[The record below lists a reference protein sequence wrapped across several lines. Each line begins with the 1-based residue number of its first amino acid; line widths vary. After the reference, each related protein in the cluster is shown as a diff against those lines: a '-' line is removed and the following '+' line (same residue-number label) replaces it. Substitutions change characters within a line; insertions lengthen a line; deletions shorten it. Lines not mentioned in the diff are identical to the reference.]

1 MHPSLDGNPGREV
14 SANLR
19 HDLLAVVHTLLGA
32 IELLLTT
39 RMSPRQRRYVNV
51 CKRSAEHLTELCRQ
65 VACPIDVPA
74 SHRLAID
81 DLSELGV
88 SYVPKPVSRAELID
102 AVKTLVEGKRLRV
115 LVADD
120 SANSCALVDEF
131 LKGTATRLDIVHDG
145 LSALEKYQRG
155 KGNYDLLVVDL
166 DMPVMDGRTAIRGIR
181 DWETRHGK
189 PHTPIIV
196 LTAHDLMA
204 HQLSEG
210 EAVIVDPDPEVAH
223 FVPAF
228 LAGRRQDVLTVLH
241 ALTDS
246 NYDAIK
252 TVGHIL
258 KNAGGVYGLDVITEI
273 GCKLEEGGLRQD
285 FDQIREA
292 VAALDSFLNRVTVLK
307 AIPAPGAS
315 DRANA
320 GHTFVS

>member
-1 MHPSLDGNPGREV
+1 MAS
-14 SANLR
+14 
-19 HDLLAVVHTLLGA
+19 
-32 IELLLTT
+32 
-39 RMSPRQRRYVNV
+39 
-51 CKRSAEHLTELCRQ
+51 
-65 VACPIDVPA
+65 PIDAPA

-88 SYVPKPVSRAELID
+88 SYVPKPVGRAELISV
-102 AVKTLVEGKRLRV
+102 VKTLVNRKRLRV

-120 SANSCALVDEF
+120 SAESCALVDQF

-181 DWETRHGK
+181 GWETRHGK

-196 LTAHDLMA
+196 LTAHDLIA
-204 HQLSEG
+204 HQLSDEG
-210 EAVIVDPDPEVAH
+210 AVMVDPDPEVAH
-223 FVPAF
+223 LVPGF

-258 KNAGGVYGLDVITEI
+258 KSTGGVYGLDGITEI
-273 GCKLEEGGLRQD
+273 GGKLEDGGLRQD

-292 VAALDSFLNRVTVLK
+292 VARLDSYLNRVRVLE
-307 AIPAPGAS
+307 AIPAPAAS
-315 DRANA
+315 DRENA

>member
-1 MHPSLDGNPGREV
+1 MERTAH
-14 SANLR
+14 LR
-19 HDLLAVVHTLLGA
+19 HDLLGVVHTLLGA

-51 CKRSAEHLTELCRQ
+51 CKRSAEHLTDLCRQ
-65 VACPIDVPA
+65 VASPLDAPA
-74 SHRLAID
+74 SHHLAID

-88 SYVPKPVSRAELID
+88 SYVPKPVSRAQLID
-102 AVKTLVEGKRLRV
+102 AVKTLVDRKRLRI

-120 SANSCALVDEF
+120 SADSCALIDQF

-181 DWETRHGK
+181 GWETRHGK

-196 LTAHDLMA
+196 LTAHDLIA
-204 HQLSEG
+204 HKLSDEA
-210 EAVIVDPDPEVAH
+210 AVIVDPDPEVAH
-223 FVPAF
+223 LVPGF
-228 LAGRRQDVLTVLH
+228 LADRRRDVLAVLH

-252 TVGHIL
+252 TVGHML
-258 KNAGGVYGLDVITEI
+258 KSTGGVHGFDGVTEI
-273 GCKLEEGGLRQD
+273 GAKLEDGGLRQD

-292 VAALDSFLNRVTVLK
+292 VAALDSYLNRVRVLD
-307 AIPAPGAS
+307 AIPAPAAS
-315 DRANA
+315 DLANA
-320 GHTFVS
+320 RHILVS